1 MQTFRD
7 IMSEGKLVWK
17 PVIFDDPDGGRILL
31 WPHLPCVRMPTAL
44 RTREHWDGIALLAS
58 EDEIRGWPQ
67 EEKEDQESPGIH
79 VAAAMASGTVLG
91 RLLDDLTI
99 YEVEGPTIPDPEP
112 MRLLHHANN
121 ARGGLPIYALEPS
134 MEDEEWVDWMTRAA
148 DEQVSMS
155 SLISSVTIG
164 RRWKKLRHSFAIL
177 VEAAK
182 GVDAEL
188 GAAAASS
195 ATWWQEENRGLTAEL
210 ISERSSRIVSRIR
223 GALAD
228 LREGRVDDSDT
239 TGPSLMVPVHQPR
252 LPSLL
257 RAFDGYPD
265 SETIQPIQTEEA

>member
-1 MQTFRD
+1 MQTIRD
-7 IMSEGKLVWK
+7 NMSEGHLVWE
-17 PVIFDDPDGGRILL
+17 PVIFEDPDGGRILL
-31 WPHLPCVRMPTAL
+31 WPHLPCVRMPTVL

-58 EDEIRGWPQ
+58 EEEISGWPH

-91 RLLDDLTI
+91 RLLDDLTV
-99 YEVEGPTIPDPEP
+99 YDVDGPTIPDPE
-112 MRLLHHANN
+112 
-121 ARGGLPIYALEPS
+121 
-134 MEDEEWVDWMTRAA
+134 DWMTRAA

-177 VEAAK
+177 VEDAK

-195 ATWWQEENRGLTAEL
+195 ATWWQEENRGLTAKL

-228 LREGRVDDSDT
+228 LREGIVDDSDT

-252 LPSLL
+252 LPSLV
-257 RAFDGYPD
+257 RAFHGYPD